1 MISENERRDWV
12 EVGVQATMYKVYQVV
27 TKILVVD
34 VIILLFLPI
43 FLAPSVIIMTFFTGI
58 SVSLLVF
65 TIASAITVKADK
77 ISRKEVGAVA

>member
-1 MISENERRDWV
+1 MISENERRDWI

-43 FLAPSVIIMTFFTGI
+43 FLAPSVIMTLFTGI
-58 SVSLLVF
+58 SVGLLVF
-65 TIASAITVKADK
+65 TIASAIVVRADK

>member
-1 MISENERRDWV
+1 MISENERRDWI

-43 FLAPSVIIMTFFTGI
+43 FLAPSVIMTFFTGI
-58 SVSLLVF
+58 
-65 TIASAITVKADK
+65 
-77 ISRKEVGAVA
+77 